1 LKNPSNLISM
11 ISERQNLIS
20 FIKQTMPMSDNTAQI
35 IAGNFEPISFLKH
48 DYLLKEGNICNEY
61 LFLEKGFMRSYAFD
75 TEGNEVTTDFYGSNS
90 IVFEVASYIKR
101 TPSLE
106 NIQALT
112 ECFGWKGHHT
122 KLQELFQTIPEFR
135 GFVRAVLVNSFVALK
150 ERTLSMIT
158 LTADKRYE
166 SLLKSKQEIIQNAS
180 VKHIASYLGV
190 TDTSLSRIRKE
201 IATK

>member
-1 LKNPSNLISM
+1 M
-11 ISERQNLIS
+11 SERQNLIN

-101 TPSLE
+101 TSSQE

-112 ECFGWKGHHT
+112 ECSGWTGNHT
-122 KLQELFQTIPEFR
+122 RLQALFQTTPEFR
-135 GFVRAVLVNSFVALK
+135 GFVRAVLVNSFIALK
-150 ERTLSMIT
+150 ERTLSMIN
-158 LTADKRYE
+158 LTAEKRYE
-166 SLLKSKQEIIQNAS
+166 SLLKSRQEIIQNAS

-201 IATK
+201 IAFK

>member
-1 LKNPSNLISM
+1 MKNPSNLISM

>member
-1 LKNPSNLISM
+1 M
-11 ISERQNLIS
+11 SERQNLIN

-48 DYLLKEGNICNEY
+48 DFLLKEGNICNEY

-101 TPSLE
+101 TSSQE

-112 ECFGWKGHHT
+112 ECSGWTGNHT
-122 KLQELFQTIPEFR
+122 RLQALFQTIPEFR
-135 GFVRAVLVNSFVALK
+135 GFVRAVLVNSFISLK
-150 ERTLSMIT
+150 ERTLSMIN
-158 LTADKRYE
+158 LTAEKRYE
-166 SLLKSKQEIIQNAS
+166 SLLKSRPEIIQNAS

-201 IATK
+201 IAFK

>member
-1 LKNPSNLISM
+1 MKNPSNLISM
-11 ISERQNLIS
+11 ISERQNLIN

-101 TPSLE
+101 TPSQE

>member
-1 LKNPSNLISM
+1 MKNPSNLINM
-11 ISERQNLIS
+11 ISERQNLIN

-101 TPSLE
+101 TPSQE

>member
-1 LKNPSNLISM
+1 LKNPSNLINM
-11 ISERQNLIS
+11 ISERQNLIN

-101 TPSLE
+101 TPSQE

>member
-1 LKNPSNLISM
+1 MKNPSNLISM

-75 TEGNEVTTDFYGSNS
+75 TEGNEVTTDFYGGNS

-101 TPSLE
+101 TPSQE

-201 IATK
+201 IAFK

>member
-1 LKNPSNLISM
+1 MKNPSNLISM

-101 TPSLE
+101 TPSQE

-201 IATK
+201 IGTK